1 MAGPARLE
9 LATSGVTGRRS
20 NRLNYDPRVSYII
33 PHYSLNTFMPMISF
47 REYCQLDEAFT
58 DPLPIKV
65 TSHSAS
71 WKATFT
77 VPGKPRDRKF
87 EIEFNKIAYGA
98 YKNTGLTI
106 PKELHT
112 SDIAWELTFGD
123 ITVAKFAADYE
134 LTGGGQ
140 AFTVF
145 ATVIHALKMFVRK
158 EGRPFIYFSAKE
170 ASRQKLYDRFVRLVA
185 RTVPGMHGFKMA
197 DTQASREILGSRG
210 GGSSYVIVP
219 KHIPLKTVVG
229 LIDVWH
235 KKTAKAA
242 SEFLTGL

>member
-1 MAGPARLE
+1 ML
-9 LATSGVTGRRS
+9 
-20 NRLNYDPRVSYII
+20 
-33 PHYSLNTFMPMISF
+33 SF
-47 REYCQLDEAFT
+47 REHCQLDEAFT
-58 DPLPIKV
+58 NPLPIRV

-77 VPGKPRDRKF
+77 VPDKPRDKQF
-87 EIEFNKIAYGA
+87 EIEFNKRTYGA

-158 EGRPFIYFSAKE
+158 EGRPFIYFTAKE

-185 RTVPGMHGFKMA
+185 RTVPGMHGFKLA
-197 DTQASREILGSRG
+197 DTRASREMLGVGAGS
-210 GGSSYVIVP
+210 GSSYVIVP

-235 KKTAKAA
+235 MKTAKAA
-242 SEFLTGL
+242 SEFLSGL

>member
-1 MAGPARLE
+1 
-9 LATSGVTGRRS
+9 
-20 NRLNYDPRVSYII
+20 
-33 PHYSLNTFMPMISF
+33 MISF
-47 REYCQLDEAFT
+47 REHCQLDEAFT

-77 VPGKPRDRKF
+77 VPGSYSRAARAVLDRKF

-123 ITVAKFAADYE
+123 ITVAKFAADYD

-170 ASRQKLYDRFVRLVA
+170 TSRQKLYDRFVRLVA

-210 GGSSYVIVP
+210 GGRSYVIVP